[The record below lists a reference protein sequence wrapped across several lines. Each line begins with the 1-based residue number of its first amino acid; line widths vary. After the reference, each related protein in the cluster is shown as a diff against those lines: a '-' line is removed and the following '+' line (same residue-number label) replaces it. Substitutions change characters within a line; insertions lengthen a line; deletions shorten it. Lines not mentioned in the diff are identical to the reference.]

1 MMLQIL
7 IRDGRNRTD
16 ADTRKERN
24 AMKSFE
30 ELVAV
35 MKRLLA
41 PGGCPW
47 DREQTHQ
54 SLKAYLIEEAYE
66 TIEAIDSGSD
76 ERLKEELGDVLLQVV
91 FHSALAERDGRFTID
106 DVVRGISEKLR
117 RRHPHVFG
125 DKPGEDTAQ
134 ALKNWEE
141 IKRREKR
148 ETCEGGS
155 ALDGLPRNLPALIRA
170 RRIQE
175 KVSRVGFD
183 WAKTEEVLMKI
194 EEELGELREA
204 SRLSDQAAIEEE
216 LGDLL
221 FAVANLARFVSVC
234 PEDALRKTIDK
245 FQRRFQFIERELPKR
260 GKKLGEASLEEMDV
274 LWEEVKREE
283 GPKAETEIDQKNIPA
298 RPAPAMKT

>member
-1 MMLQIL
+1 MESFNEL
-7 IRDGRNRTD
+7 I
-16 ADTRKERN
+16 AI
-24 AMKSFE
+24 
-30 ELVAV
+30 

-54 SLKAYLIEEAYE
+54 SLKPYLIEEAYE
-66 TIEAIDSGSD
+66 VIEAIDSGSD
-76 ERLKEELGDVLLQVV
+76 EHLKEELGDVLLQVV
-91 FHSALAERDGRFTID
+91 FHAEIAEREARFTID

-125 DKPGEDTAQ
+125 DASVEDSAQ
-134 ALKNWEE
+134 VLRNWEE
-141 IKRREKR
+141 IKRKEKREKR
-148 ETCEGGS
+148 EGGS
-155 ALDGLPRNLPALIRA
+155 VLDGLPRSLPALIRA

-183 WAKTEEVLMKI
+183 WARTEEVLMKV
-194 EEELGELREA
+194 EEELGELKEA
-204 SRLSDQAAIEEE
+204 SLRNDRAAIEEE

-221 FAVANLARFVSVC
+221 FSVANLARFVSVC

-260 GKKLGEASLEEMDV
+260 GKKLGEASLEEMDA
-274 LWEEVKREE
+274 LWEEVKKEE
-283 GPKAETEIDQKNIPA
+283 KAEGRRQKAKGGKSAKSPK
-298 RPAPAMKT
+298 PKVQS